1 MTKDIQESVRD
12 TRWQFRR
19 KTKSKERRRKTKVKE
34 ERKEGREGR
43 R

>member
-1 MTKDIQESVRD
+1 MTKDIQRSVRD

-19 KTKSKERRRKTKVKE
+19 KTKSQERRRKTKVKE
-34 ERKEGREGR
+34 ERKGGREDR